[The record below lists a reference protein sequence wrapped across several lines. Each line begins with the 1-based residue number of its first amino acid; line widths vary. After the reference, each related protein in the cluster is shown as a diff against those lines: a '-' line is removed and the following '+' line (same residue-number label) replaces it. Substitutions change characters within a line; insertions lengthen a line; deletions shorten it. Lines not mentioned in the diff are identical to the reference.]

1 MTNEKPLTA
10 EERLE
15 LFRKK
20 QAERAAQ
27 QPDTKPAPAEA
38 KSADKKRKKV
48 LSRAALARQE
58 KEKLEASKTKVEK
71 IAESIATRNKV
82 VAKHGSVQ
90 RNLDAVSERKDAA
103 PDLKVAS
110 VPKVKEQKPMNRD
123 SAYDIFKAR
132 IEERDRQHHIL
143 LKQADGIKKR
153 MEKISS
159 RERTKLAEALRD
171 CYGIFEHIESNEEPW
186 KFYELLRSYFT
197 VSQEQRVQSNTPD
210 ECLLLR
216 YVLVEKSKKQIS
228 EYGTVLRYA
237 LDNKIAKN
245 DFVRWY
251 TETTQTKILALARR
265 SNTAST
271 RDKLM
276 RARQLLLRYFD
287 IREEWPLGVMEY
299 PERLAARQVH
309 LPNDLIFVICRGVRR
324 FDRGA
329 VVNQDDSS
337 RTQLSQAE
345 VRALHFIPPVIDV
358 ADDLINR
365 LARYIVP
372 RLEDFENEVDE
383 KAERVWA
390 NDLTSYL
397 TENELGTAF
406 KSADKW
412 ADRMQAA
419 IAEDQVAFA
428 AQRKKIQKLRK
439 QSRTE

>member
-1 MTNEKPLTA
+1 MTNEKSLTT
-10 EERLE
+10 EERLA
-15 LFRKK
+15 LVRKA

-38 KSADKKRKKV
+38 KSADKKRQKV

-58 KEKLEASKTKVEK
+58 QEKLEASKTKVEK

-90 RNLDAVSERKDAA
+90 RNLDSIKDRKPKA
-103 PDLKVAS
+103 PKLKLKP
-110 VPKVKEQKPMNRD
+110 VPKIKEQEPV
-123 SAYDIFKAR
+123 KADTEYEAFVAR
-132 IEERDRQHHIL
+132 NEERERQHHIL
-143 LKQADGIKKR
+143 LKQADGIKRR
-153 MEKISS
+153 MANIT
-159 RERTKLAEALRD
+159 RRDLVKLAEALRD
-171 CYGIFEHIESNEEPW
+171 CYGIYEDVESGKEPW
-186 KFYELLRSYFT
+186 MFYDMLRAYLK
-197 VSQEQRVQSNTPD
+197 VRLVRLQSNTPD
-210 ECLLLR
+210 EGVIIR
-216 YVLVEKSKKQIS
+216 YVFEDNKNDKQVS

-237 LDNKIAKN
+237 LDKKISKN
-245 DFVRWY
+245 DFVNWY
-251 TETTQTKILALARR
+251 LKTTQTKILALARG

-397 TENELGTAF
+397 TENELGTAY

-439 QSRTE
+439 KSRE